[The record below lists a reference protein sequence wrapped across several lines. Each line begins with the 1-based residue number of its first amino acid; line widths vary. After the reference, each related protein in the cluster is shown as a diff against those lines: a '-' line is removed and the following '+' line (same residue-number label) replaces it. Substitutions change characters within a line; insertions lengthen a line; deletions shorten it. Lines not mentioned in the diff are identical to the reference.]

1 MTDAISIGAIIVAAA
16 SAIGSIFAAI
26 HFKLNSKCCS
36 CCSCEAYERSRS
48 NSRIN
53 TLRKYETKETAIEIQ
68 PNQSLA

>member
-36 CCSCEAYERSRS
+36 CCSCEAYQRSLNSSRS
-48 NSRIN
+48 STIK
-53 TLRKYETKETAIEIQ
+53 KYETKETAITVE
-68 PNQSLA
+68 PTQSLA